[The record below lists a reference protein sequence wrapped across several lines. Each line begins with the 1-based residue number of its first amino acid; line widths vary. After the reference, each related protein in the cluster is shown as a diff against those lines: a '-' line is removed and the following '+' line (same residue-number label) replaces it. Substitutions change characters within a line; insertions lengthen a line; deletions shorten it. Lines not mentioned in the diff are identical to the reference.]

1 VYDEHELDKQIQ
13 AFANHIGNHYF
24 GELHGE
30 TPNTVLAGA
39 TVDYHKFKHQKQ
51 QAKTQR
57 IPIDIFFA
65 KNEQLENTYRDSEGL
80 SAILLGRCSAKYF
93 FILKVKKIFCATHF
107 KKMAPTCT
115 AKFQ

>member
-1 VYDEHELDKQIQ
+1 VYHEHELDKQIQ
-13 AFANHIGNHYF
+13 DFANHIGNRYF

-57 IPIDIFFA
+57 IA
-65 KNEQLENTYRDSEGL
+65 QNK
-80 SAILLGRCSAKYF
+80 A
-93 FILKVKKIFCATHF
+93 F
-107 KKMAPTCT
+107 KCT
-115 AKFQ
+115 AMQTCA